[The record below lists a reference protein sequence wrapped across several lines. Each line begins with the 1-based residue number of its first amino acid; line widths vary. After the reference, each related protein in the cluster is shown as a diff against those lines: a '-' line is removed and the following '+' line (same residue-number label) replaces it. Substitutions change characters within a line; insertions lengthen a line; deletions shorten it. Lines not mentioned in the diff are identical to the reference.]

1 MVKKGMVLM
10 GNNPYARYQKIQVE
24 TADQG
29 RLLLM
34 LYAGALRFLNL
45 AKKALNNGDLEGT
58 NHNLLRVQDIIA
70 ELTAAL
76 NFEVGEVAGGLQ
88 RLYDYISFL
97 LLQGNIKKEI
107 KFLEQAE
114 ALLKDLQASW
124 REILGEK
131 QTAVQGGKTSPA
143 GRTGA
148 TGVPAESRVRVNASG

>member
-1 MVKKGMVLM
+1 MVLM

-148 TGVPAESRVRVNASG
+148 AGVPAESRVRVNASG

>member
-148 TGVPAESRVRVNASG
+148 TG